1 MKAMFDIKYYSN
13 FEKKFKVN
21 YPKKDGAT
29 YSSPLNYSDD
39 LSLTKQRW
47 YRYKEGFSLGLIEN
61 ILNEYSSKEIGGV
74 ILDPFVG
81 SGTTIIG
88 SNLFGKTGYGFEV
101 NPFTAFLANLKIR
114 STTKEE
120 ITAFRNDY
128 EQIIFADLSNVK
140 EYPLPPLSFASK
152 IFNDDVRI
160 IFMRYRTLISNFSE
174 PSKSFLLLGWLS
186 ILEEISNYRKAGN
199 GLKIRKTKKK
209 PVIDVKEQLL
219 KKYREIESDLTESPD
234 NIDYK
239 NIIFNDSSIN
249 MSNYLKDNSVE
260 GAIFSPP
267 YANCFDYT
275 EIYKLEL
282 WFGEFVKNRDE
293 LKKLRKIA
301 LRSNLNSCAQNYTH
315 PTSLVDGFIEQM
327 DETLWDERIP
337 FMLRGYFDDMFTV
350 LDQLFSKIQKG
361 GFCCIVVGNS
371 TYGGVVVPTDLIL
384 AEYASSIGFNVDKIE
399 VDRFIIPSS
408 QQYNRTKEYSKF
420 IRESVVCLKK

>member
-1 MKAMFDIKYYSN
+1 MFEIEYYLD

-29 YSSPLNYSDD
+29 YSSPLNFSDD

-61 ILNEYSSKEIGGV
+61 ILNEYSDKDSNGI

-101 NPFTAFLANLKIR
+101 NPFTAFLADLKIKKITKKQAEMFKR
-114 STTKEE
+114 DFEIMMSTNLDD
-120 ITAFRNDY
+120 I
-128 EQIIFADLSNVK
+128 K
-140 EYPLPPLSFASK
+140 EYPLPPLSFAAK
-152 IFNDDVRI
+152 IFNPDIRVS
-160 IFMRYRTLISNFSE
+160 FMKYRTLIDTFKE

-199 GLKIRKTKKK
+199 GLKIRKTKKERI
-209 PVIDVKEQLL
+209 VNVKSRLL
-219 KKYREIESDLTESPD
+219 AKYTEIENDLFISPLND
-234 NIDYK
+234 NYNNK
-239 NIIFNDSSIN
+239 IFNDSSMN
-249 MSNYLKDNSVE
+249 MSEYLKDNSIE

-282 WFGEFVKNRDE
+282 WFGGFIKNRDD
-293 LKKLRKIA
+293 LRKLRKTA
-301 LRSNLNSCAQNYTH
+301 LRSNLNSCAQNYLH
-315 PTSLVDGFIEQM
+315 STSIVDSFISQM

-350 LDQLFSKIQKG
+350 LDNLFNKLQTN

-384 AEYASSIGFNVDKIE
+384 AEYASSIGFKVDKIE

-408 QQYNRTKEYSKF
+408 QQYNRTKKYSKF

>member
-1 MKAMFDIKYYSN
+1 MKVMFDINYYSKI
-13 FEKKFKVN
+13 EKRFKVN
-21 YPKKDGAT
+21 YPTKDGAT

-39 LSLTKQRW
+39 LSLNKQRW

-61 ILNEYSSKEIGGV
+61 ILNEYSSKGTGGV

-114 STTKEE
+114 NTTIEE
-120 ITAFRNDY
+120 VAQFKNDY
-128 EQIIFADLSNVK
+128 EEMFSDDLSKVK

-152 IFNDDVRI
+152 IFDEEVRSLFI
-160 IFMRYRTLISNFSE
+160 KYRTLIEGYKE

-209 PVIDVKEQLL
+209 PFVDVKAQLY
-219 KKYREIESDLTESPD
+219 KKYKDIENDLTESTD
-234 NIDYK
+234 NLNYK
-239 NIIFNDSSIN
+239 NVIFNDSSIN
-249 MSNYLKDNSVE
+249 MSKYLDDCSIE

-293 LKKLRKIA
+293 LKKLRKVA
-301 LRSNLNSCAQNYTH
+301 LRSNLNSCGQNYNHSTE
-315 PTSLVDGFIEQM
+315 LVDSFIEQM

-350 LDQLFSKIQKG
+350 LDQLFCKIKEG

-384 AEYASSIGFNVDKIE
+384 AEYASSIGFAVDKIE

-408 QQYNRTKEYSKF
+408 QQYNRTKMFSKF